1 MLVARRPAGPEWKTL
16 MGAQVQFAPIDRA
29 GLRRARRAA
38 LAVLGRDEHEGS
50 EAASA
55 EEQMAELGD
64 ALSHALLMQG
74 ITDWKNVCLMADGDD
89 AGPGEV
95 LECTDENKALVL
107 SDPLTFEAFDAAYVI
122 PFVVR
127 ERAKNAFAASPSG
140 IGAAAT
146 EANGTAASPAKPAP
160 KGGAKNAPTGRKP
173 RRTKTPKSSGT
184 S

>member
-1 MLVARRPAGPEWKTL
+1 MLLARRPAGPEWKPV

-55 EEQMAELGD
+55 EEQIAELGD

-74 ITDWKNVCLMADGDD
+74 IIDWKDVRLMADGDD
-89 AGPGEV
+89 EGPGEV

-127 ERAKNAFAASPSG
+127 ERAKNFSAVSPNG
-140 IGAAAT
+140 NGAAAI
-146 EANGTAASPAKPAP
+146 EASDTANSPANLTPTVAAAS
-160 KGGAKNAPTGRKP
+160 APTGPLRRKA
-173 RRTKTPKSSGT
+173 KKPKASGT